1 MSSKGICLNK
11 AVMENLFGLLK
22 SEPFYLQSF
31 HSIDEVK
38 WELVHYLDF
47 YSHNQIKVKLE
58 G

>member
-1 MSSKGICLNK
+1 
-11 AVMENLFGLLK
+11 MENLFGLLK

-47 YSHNQIKVKLE
+47 TAIIKSKSSWRAKFPPIQR
-58 G
+58 

>member
-1 MSSKGICLNK
+1 
-11 AVMENLFGLLK
+11 MENLFGLLK

-47 YSHNQIKVKLE
+47 YNHNQIKVKLE